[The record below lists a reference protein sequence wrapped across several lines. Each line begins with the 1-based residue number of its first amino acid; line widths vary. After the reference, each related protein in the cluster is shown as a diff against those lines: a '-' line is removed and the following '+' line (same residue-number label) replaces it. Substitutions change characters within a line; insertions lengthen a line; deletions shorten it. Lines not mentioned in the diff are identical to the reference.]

1 MGLDNGIIIKN
12 LPVEDYIYLRDVEVC
27 GKDNEVEIWYCRK
40 WWNGRDAMLKI
51 LKTEV
56 DNKYIIKPED
66 IPAIIRKLE
75 DFLIPSNWEKG
86 DSIWLYDEIVN
97 NLINDIVNL
106 SMLLLYMKLH
116 PESEIEIYFY
126 DSY

>member
-12 LPVEDYIYLRDVEVC
+12 LPVEDYIYFRDIDVYEE
-27 GKDNEVEIWYCRK
+27 DNEVEICYWRK
-40 WWNGRDAMLKI
+40 CWNVRDAILKI

-75 DFLIPSNWEKG
+75 DFLIPSNWEEG
-86 DSIWLYDEIVN
+86 NSIWLYDEIVN
-97 NLINDIVNL
+97 DLINDIVNL